1 MNPSSKTPTSIGH
14 HWLIEIYGIQ
24 TSHLEKKA
32 DVQKALNG
40 AVKAAKATKVSEN
53 FHQFDPFGVSGVIV
67 IEESHFTIHTWPEY
81 GYAAIDFFTCG
92 VSIDCQKAVD
102 YLKEVFQAKEV
113 EVQYFKR
120 GNLAKA
126 KSYFIEK

>member
-1 MNPSSKTPTSIGH
+1 MNPSKPLTSIGH
-14 HWLIEIYGIQ
+14 HWLIEIYGIKTHQ
-24 TSHLEKKA
+24 LEKKA
-32 DVQKALNG
+32 NVQKILNG
-40 AVKAAKATKVSEN
+40 AVTAAKATKVSES

-102 YLKEVFQAKEV
+102 YLKETFQAKEV
-113 EVQYFKR
+113 EVQYLKR

-126 KSYFIEK
+126 KSFFIEK

>member
-1 MNPSSKTPTSIGH
+1 MNPSSQNNSSIGH
-14 HWLIEIYGIQ
+14 HWLIEIYGIE
-24 TSHLEKKA
+24 TSHLERKA
-32 DVQKALNG
+32 DVQKVLNG
-40 AVKAAKATKVSEN
+40 AVVAAKATKVSES
-53 FHQFDPFGVSGVIV
+53 FHQFSPFGVSGVIV

-102 YLKEVFQAKEV
+102 YMKAAFQAKEI

-120 GNLAKA
+120 GSLAKA
-126 KSYFIEK
+126 KSFFVEK